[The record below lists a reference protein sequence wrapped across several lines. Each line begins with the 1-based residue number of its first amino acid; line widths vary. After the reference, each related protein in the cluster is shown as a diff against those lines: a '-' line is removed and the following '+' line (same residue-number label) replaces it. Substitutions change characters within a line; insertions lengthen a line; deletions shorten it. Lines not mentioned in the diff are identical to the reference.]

1 MSGINTVQEAT
12 DTTTSEAQHNSLWSL
27 ELIPSSS
34 KGFFFSFPVRSSVLT
49 APLEMR
55 RAVRELEIREQER
68 EEMKVKPNPFSI
80 SGCVSTVAI
89 NAGRDGKR
97 AWGRG
102 VRDWEMCVLAGTL
115 GWSGVCVYHLNHG
128 GTDPRRPRLAP
139 YCSMSLIT
147 FIPPFLS
154 HFWATSVPL
163 IRPSVGMI
171 YLSGLTLYSNT
182 SLNISVLLFFFLLK
196 DYLSYFFML
205 CALKI
210 IDYWIVQWQDWR
222 IVFFRDNT
230 KIISNAHSWGQSS
243 IKLGSLV
250 YKMHD
255 KTLQQETKQQ
265 GINNQT
271 NQEPDREQLYT
282 IR

>member
-1 MSGINTVQEAT
+1 
-12 DTTTSEAQHNSLWSL
+12 
-27 ELIPSSS
+27 
-34 KGFFFSFPVRSSVLT
+34 
-49 APLEMR
+49 MR

-115 GWSGVCVYHLNHG
+115 GWSGVGVYHLNHG

-171 YLSGLTLYSNT
+171 YLSGLTLYLNA
-182 SLNISVLLFFFLLK
+182 SLNISVLLFFVSYWKLCTIFFYALCFKDYRLLK
-196 DYLSYFFML
+196 
-205 CALKI
+205 CAVTGLKNC
-210 IDYWIVQWQDWR
+210 
-222 IVFFRDNT
+222 VF
-230 KIISNAHSWGQSS
+230 
-243 IKLGSLV
+243 
-250 YKMHD
+250 
-255 KTLQQETKQQ
+255 
-265 GINNQT
+265 
-271 NQEPDREQLYT
+271 
-282 IR
+282 